1 MKPHVILFPLLKG
14 WSEGDKGHM
23 ETLKFWQFNFNDKIN
38 SLIQT
43 DGPVECFSRT
53 LGRRF

>member
-14 WSEGDKGHM
+14 WREGDKGHT
-23 ETLKFWQFNFNDKIN
+23 ETLTFWQFNFNDKLN

-43 DGPVECFSRT
+43 DGLVEWFRRT
-53 LGRRF
+53 FGHRF